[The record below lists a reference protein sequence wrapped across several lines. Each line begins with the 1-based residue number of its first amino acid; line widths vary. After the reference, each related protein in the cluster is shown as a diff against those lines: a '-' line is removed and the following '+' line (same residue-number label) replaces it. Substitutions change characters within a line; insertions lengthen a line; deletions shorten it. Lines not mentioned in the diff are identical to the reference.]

1 MTTDWSAP
9 LGSLAFLALA
19 IYYGGI
25 RGDWL
30 AGGAFLLLALL
41 MLAASAM
48 RARSQAR
55 SRSRG
60 PQSQTGTGHRPGGP
74 PGRQ

>member
-1 MTTDWSAP
+1 MTKDWSAP
-9 LGSLAFLALA
+9 LGSLVFLALA

-60 PQSQTGTGHRPGGP
+60 PQSGSGTERQPAGP
-74 PGRQ
+74 PGRR